1 MGSLLS
7 ISKRLAEIAEDRA
20 ASMNVSVSITVV
32 DIHGNLVFTERMTG
46 APLVSL
52 EMSHRKAYTAA
63 LLRMT
68 TQEVAAL
75 AQPGK
80 PLDTIT
86 SVAGGRFVTFGGG
99 APLLVDGEIVA
110 GAGVS
115 GGTVEQDT
123 EIIDSAVAALLNDA
137 GGR

>member
-1 MGSLLS
+1 
-7 ISKRLAEIAEDRA
+7 
-20 ASMNVSVSITVV
+20 MNVSVSITVV